1 MPYIKVM
8 TSSELNKCHALLMI
22 ELSFIWP
29 TDLPV
34 WTDLPQVFDW
44 KWEQGRIHDDRRVNY
59 RKPDT

>member
-1 MPYIKVM
+1 MYAVHKSDDIP
-8 TSSELNKCHALLMI
+8 LMI
-22 ELSFIWP
+22 ELSFIWF

-44 KWEQGRIHDDRRVNY
+44 KREQGRIHDDRRVNY